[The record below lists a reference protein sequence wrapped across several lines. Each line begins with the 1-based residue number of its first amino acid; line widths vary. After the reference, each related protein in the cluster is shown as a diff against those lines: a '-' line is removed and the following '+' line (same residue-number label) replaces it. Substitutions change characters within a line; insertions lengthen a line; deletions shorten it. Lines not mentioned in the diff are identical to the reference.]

1 VRLPL
6 YLGLYRGNPLLT
18 IGVAR
23 IGREDEGEMQL
34 SRMVIK
40 NFRSLKSVDL
50 QVAERTTCVVG
61 ENNTGKSNLIHALR
75 LCLDVTLSSAYRALV
90 KDDIHCDVDQSQPFQ
105 VLIGVEFTGFRGRD
119 NEEAML
125 HGTQI
130 GDDRARLFYRFRPKR
145 AVREAIASRT
155 RAPNTLTLADYAWE
169 IAGGGNPAIGLH
181 QIGWDTDN
189 DAIGASNIG
198 LQYLQSFLVVCLHA
212 LRDVENDLRNIRLSP
227 LAKLIEASAIA
238 EAEQAGLVAAIQQAN
253 DTIEASPTI
262 QAISNAID
270 AALKEVAGQ
279 AFSLDVELGLSAA
292 SFQSIVRN
300 LNLLLSTGV
309 MQRIEPRRNG
319 LGLNNVLYIAIL
331 IEYFRKRAAAGRS
344 AGELILIEEPEAHLH
359 PQLQLTLLEALRVLP
374 FQSILTTHSANIAS
388 KAALDSFI
396 LLTDTG
402 ASAPFAAALAA
413 NADLAEEDV
422 ADLERYLDATKSGLL
437 FARKVML
444 VEGAAEVLLIPPL
457 VKEIMNLDLER
468 EGISVIAIHGVH
480 FDAFA
485 KLFNSTCLPKR
496 CAIVADADLDPAE
509 VKDIPGD
516 PDGRDAEDEPMRPD
530 LAEFEN
536 EYVKVFLGETT
547 FERELATDDNLPWLE
562 ATTRALGAPRIA
574 HRLHEAIA
582 AHTGADG
589 NLKDAV
595 LRTAKRFGKGRF
607 AQVAARHIGVVQE
620 MPNYIYEA
628 VEWLRAE

>member
-1 VRLPL
+1 
-6 YLGLYRGNPLLT
+6 
-18 IGVAR
+18 
-23 IGREDEGEMQL
+23 MQL
-34 SRMVIK
+34 SRIVMK
-40 NFRSLKSVDL
+40 NFRSLKSVDI

-75 LCLDVTLSSAYRALV
+75 LCLDVTLSSTYRSLV
-90 KDDIHCDVDQSQPFQ
+90 KDDIHCDVDQRQPFQ

-145 AVREAIASRT
+145 AVREAIAARSG
-155 RAPNTLTLADYAWE
+155 APNTLTLADYAWE
-169 IAGGGNPAIGLH
+169 LAGGGNPTVGLH
-181 QIGWDTDN
+181 QIEWNTDN
-189 DAIGASNIG
+189 DAIGASNVG
-198 LQYLQSFLVVCLHA
+198 LQYLQSFLVVYLHA
-212 LRDVENDLRNIRLSP
+212 LRDVENDLRNIRQSP

-238 EAEQAGLVAAIQQAN
+238 DAEQAELVAAIQQAN

-262 QAISNAID
+262 QAISDAID
-270 AALKEVAGQ
+270 AALKQVTGP

-300 LNLLLSTGV
+300 LNLLLSNEV

-331 IEYFRKRAAAGRS
+331 IEYFRKRAATGRS

-359 PQLQLTLLEALRVLP
+359 PQLQLTLLEALRALP
-374 FQSILTTHSANIAS
+374 FQSILTTHSASIAS

-402 ASAPFAAALAA
+402 GSAPFAAALAA

-422 ADLERYLDATKSGLL
+422 ADLERYLDATKSSLL

-444 VEGAAEVLLIPPL
+444 VEGAAELLLIPPL
-457 VKEIMNLDLER
+457 VREIMNVDLER

-480 FDAFA
+480 FEAFA
-485 KLFNSTCLPKR
+485 KLFTSGCLPKK

-509 VKDIPGD
+509 ADDV
-516 PDGRDAEDEPMRPD
+516 PDETNGGDAEDEPVRPD
-530 LAEFEN
+530 LAELEN
-536 EYVKVFLGETT
+536 DYVKVFVGQTT
-547 FERELATDDNLPWLE
+547 FERELTTDDNLPWIE
-562 ATTRALGAPRIA
+562 ATARALGAPRIA
-574 HRLHEAIA
+574 RRLNSAIA
-582 AHTGADG
+582 AQAEADD

-607 AQVAARHIGVVQE
+607 AQVAARHVGMAQE